1 MLLGVPFEQK
11 LKIILFLV
19 VMLIISLGIE
29 KVQES
34 KKK

>member
-19 VMLIISLGIE
+19 VMLIISLAIE

-34 KKK
+34 KKR